1 MLKVGLTGGMGSGK
15 STVSQVFINLGVPV
29 FNSDMVARNIV
40 NTNAEAIKKIK
51 ASFGEHL
58 YDSSELDRKALAA
71 IVFINPDA
79 LELLNSIV
87 HPLVGEI
94 FNAWCEKNSA
104 APYIIKEAAIL
115 FESGAFQN
123 LDRIITVYTKKE
135 ERVRRIIRRDN
146 SSAEEVEHRMNN
158 QWTDETRNKLADFI
172 IINDDKDKLLPQ
184 VMELHEVLL
193 NIE

>member
-1 MLKVGLTGGMGSGK
+1 MLKVGLTGGIGSGK

-29 FNSDMVARNIV
+29 FNSDLVARNIV
-40 NTNAEAIKKIK
+40 NTNAKAIKKIK
-51 ASFGEHL
+51 SAFGKQL
-58 YDSSELDRKALAA
+58 YDSGELDRKALAA
-71 IVFINPDA
+71 IVFTNPDA
-79 LELLNSIV
+79 LEQLNSIV
-87 HPLVGEI
+87 HPLVGEE
-94 FNAWCEKNSA
+94 FNKWCDKNSS

-115 FESGAFQN
+115 FESGAHQN

-135 ERVRRIIRRDN
+135 ERIRRIIARDN
-146 SSAEEVEHRMNN
+146 VSAEDVEHRMNN

>member
-1 MLKVGLTGGMGSGK
+1 MLKVGLTGGIGSGK

-29 FNSDMVARNIV
+29 FNSDLVARNIV
-40 NTNAEAIKKIK
+40 NTNSKAIKKIK
-51 ASFGEHL
+51 SAFGDYL
-58 YDSSELDRKALAA
+58 YDSGELDRKALAA
-71 IVFINPDA
+71 IVFTNPDA
-79 LELLNSIV
+79 LEQLNSIV
-87 HPLVGEI
+87 HPLVGES
-94 FNAWCEKNSA
+94 FNKWCEKHAS

-115 FESGAFQN
+115 FESGAHQN

-135 ERVRRIIRRDN
+135 ERIRRIMARDN
-146 SSAEEVEHRMNN
+146 VSAEDVEHRMNN

>member
-29 FNSDMVARNIV
+29 FNSDLVARNIV
-40 NTNAEAIKKIK
+40 NTNAKAIKKIK
-51 ASFGEHL
+51 NTFGENL
-58 YDSSELDRKALAA
+58 YDSGELDRKSLAS

-79 LELLNSIV
+79 LEKLNSIV
-87 HPLVGEI
+87 HPLVGEA
-94 FNAWCEKNSA
+94 FDSWCEKNSS

-115 FESGAFQN
+115 FESGAYQN

-135 ERVRRIIRRDN
+135 ERIRRIIIRDH

-158 QWTDETRNKLADFI
+158 QWSDETRNKLADFI

-193 NIE
+193 NVE

>member
-29 FNSDMVARNIV
+29 FNSDLVARNIV
-40 NTNAEAIKKIK
+40 NTNAKAIKKIK
-51 ASFGEHL
+51 NTFGENL
-58 YDSSELDRKALAA
+58 YDSGELDRKSLAA
-71 IVFINPDA
+71 IVFTNPDA
-79 LELLNSIV
+79 LEKLNSIV
-87 HPLVGEI
+87 HPLVGEA
-94 FNAWCEKNSA
+94 FDNWCEKNSS

-115 FESGAFQN
+115 FESGAYQN

-135 ERVRRIIRRDN
+135 ERIRRIIIRDH

-158 QWTDETRNKLADFI
+158 QWSDETRNKLADFI

-193 NIE
+193 NVE

>member
-1 MLKVGLTGGMGSGK
+1 MLKVGLTGGIGSGK

-29 FNSDMVARNIV
+29 FNSDLVARNIV
-40 NTNAEAIKKIK
+40 NTNSKAIKKIK
-51 ASFGEHL
+51 SAFGEHL
-58 YDSSELDRKALAA
+58 YDSGELDRKALAA
-71 IVFINPDA
+71 IVFTNPDA
-79 LELLNSIV
+79 LEQLNSIV
-87 HPLVGEI
+87 HPLVGES
-94 FNAWCEKNSA
+94 FNKWCEKHAS

-115 FESGAFQN
+115 FESGAHQN

-135 ERVRRIIRRDN
+135 ERIRRIMARDN
-146 SSAEEVEHRMNN
+146 VSAEDVEHRMNN

>member
-1 MLKVGLTGGMGSGK
+1 MLKVGLTGGIGSGK

-40 NTNAEAIKKIK
+40 NTNSKAIKKIK
-51 ASFGEHL
+51 SAFGEHL
-58 YDSSELDRKALAA
+58 YDSGELDRKALAA
-71 IVFINPDA
+71 IVFTNPDA
-79 LELLNSIV
+79 LEQLNSIV
-87 HPLVGEI
+87 HPLVGES
-94 FNAWCEKNSA
+94 FNKWCEKHAS

-115 FESGAFQN
+115 FESGAHQN

-135 ERVRRIIRRDN
+135 ERIRRIMARDN
-146 SSAEEVEHRMNN
+146 VSAEDVEHRMNN

>member
-1 MLKVGLTGGMGSGK
+1 MLKVGLTGGIGSGK

-29 FNSDMVARNIV
+29 FNSDLVARNIV
-40 NTNAEAIKKIK
+40 NTNAKAIKKIK
-51 ASFGEHL
+51 SAFGKQL
-58 YDSSELDRKALAA
+58 YDSGELDRKALAA
-71 IVFINPDA
+71 IVFTNPDA
-79 LELLNSIV
+79 LEQLNSIV
-87 HPLVGEI
+87 HPLVGEE
-94 FNAWCEKNSA
+94 FNKWCDKNSS
-104 APYIIKEAAIL
+104 APYILKEAAIL
-115 FESGAFQN
+115 FESGAHQN

-135 ERVRRIIRRDN
+135 ERIRRIIARDN
-146 SSAEEVEHRMNN
+146 VSAEDVEHRMNN